1 MHAIIVAEKYFRGEP
16 ISALVPDTLER
27 ELRPGCMV
35 LLSAKKGSSS
45 VSIGYIISL
54 SSEHTEEP
62 SPIEILDVLYDGR
75 PVLNASLLQLTD
87 WMADYYLTR
96 RFDTLTAALPAAV
109 RTTVNDVAEIT
120 DFALNTESPKI
131 INTKLRRSIMQMM
144 IREKRLTVHQLQ
156 RRLGK

>member
-1 MHAIIVAEKYFRGEP
+1 MHAIIAAEKYFRGEP
-16 ISALVPDTLER
+16 CAALVPETLEH

-54 SSEHTEEP
+54 SREHTEEP
-62 SPIEILDVLYDGR
+62 SPLEILDVLYDGR
-75 PVLNASLLQLTD
+75 PVLNTSLLQLTD

-96 RFDTLTAALPAAV
+96 RVDTLTVALPAAV

-120 DFALNTESPKI
+120 GFALSVKKTNKI
-131 INTKLRRSIMQMM
+131 FY
-144 IREKRLTVHQLQ
+144 
-156 RRLGK
+156 